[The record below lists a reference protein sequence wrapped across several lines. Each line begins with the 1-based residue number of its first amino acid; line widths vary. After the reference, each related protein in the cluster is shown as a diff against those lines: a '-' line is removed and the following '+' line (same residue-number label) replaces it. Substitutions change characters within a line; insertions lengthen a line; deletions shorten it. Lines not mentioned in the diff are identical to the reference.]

1 MHLYYPENFT
11 STQTYQNSNFTFPHD
26 TALSSSV
33 ENLKLHFFNPNY
45 IVPAYIEYAVEN
57 GSLTPGQDL
66 SIFNQL
72 KNDPIFS
79 ILGVSFIKL
88 KSLEEK
94 LEKLFDEALKWK
106 KTHVHGKYQ
115 KEINQYITEAYYGQ
129 MMIDVGNMTTVVQLM
144 IINYIV
150 NPEMF
155 INDEFLLTLKAF
167 NEIKMIE
174 LPVAITIYLA
184 RVIPMIIKLANMDY
198 IID

>member
-33 ENLKLHFFNPNY
+33 ETLKSHFFNPDY
-45 IVPAYIEYAVEN
+45 IVPAYIEYVN
-57 GSLTPGQDL
+57 QDL
-66 SIFNQL
+66 AIFNQL
-72 KNDPIFS
+72 KNDPIFT

-94 LEKLFDEALKWK
+94 LDYLFTEALKWK

-115 KEINQYITEAYYGQ
+115 KEINEYITEAYYGQ
-129 MMIDVGNMTTVVQLM
+129 MIIDVSNVTTIVQLM
-144 IINYIV
+144 IINYID
-150 NPEMF
+150 NFDLF
-155 INDEFLLTLKAF
+155 IDDDFLLILKEF

-184 RVIPMIIKLANMDY
+184 RVIPMIIKLANMNY